1 MLGRL
6 RMSVDECIEKYPE
19 MAKNIFGKSRM
30 SLRGLI
36 NDKYDHNNLQREIQ
50 KIVDGRLPDQTSRGD
65 FKDFRAYNS
74 PDDLCRT

>member
-1 MLGRL
+1 
-6 RMSVDECIEKYPE
+6 MSVDECIEKYPE
-19 MAKNIFGKSRM
+19 MAKNIFGKSRV

-50 KIVDGRLPDQTSRGD
+50 KIVNGRLPQQTSRD

>member
-1 MLGRL
+1 PCHYFDYIFGTSTGGLNAIMLGRL

-30 SLRGLI
+30 SLKGLI

-50 KIVDGRLPDQTSRGD
+50 KIV
-65 FKDFRAYNS
+65 
-74 PDDLCRT
+74 